1 MKNEI
6 LYLTMAEVNTSSGV
20 YKKIRAQADAFAR
33 QGFETRILFVSDT
46 DNIHYLKNGEL
57 REGSFAQI
65 ESEVA
70 QYLKECSFCYA
81 RFELLRHKYFKRVLD
96 LCTAANTKIVT
107 EIPTFPPYQESF
119 ARAKAKLK
127 RGQVIGGLKTMIGAG
142 IVAGDMNAL
151 ANMSSMV
158 CIVADD
164 FKFNKT
170 KTIRIENGIDLQKNP
185 LAPYSEKNVI
195 NIIAV
200 SNFAVW
206 NGYDRAVEG
215 LGQYYATAPKRKV
228 HLTFVGPLDNAPELQ
243 KRVKEL
249 GLDNDVTFT
258 GALSGAALDAQ
269 YANADIAL
277 GALGNHRRKVFANS
291 SLKAK
296 EYAARGMMM
305 VLSDAEG
312 IEGDILDNSFVV
324 KSDESPIDFESIVKW
339 FESVENKELVK
350 NRIHEFA
357 LDHYAW
363 DSQMKKVIGELNLE
377 EKGS

>member
-1 MKNEI
+1 MKTEI

-20 YKKIRAQADAFAR
+20 YKKIRAQADAFER

-46 DNIHYLKNGEL
+46 DSIHYLKNGEL

-164 FKFNKT
+164 FKFKKT

-357 LDHYAW
+357 VDHYAW

-377 EKGS
+377 EQGS